1 MGIKTLHSIQI
12 NNNKYAKVIVK
23 RNLLF
28 IIQMGFQYFYHYG
41 GMENFNV

>member
-1 MGIKTLHSIQI
+1 MCIKTLHNVQI

-28 IIQMGFQYFYHYG
+28 IIQMGFQYFYQYG
-41 GMENFNV
+41 GKENFNV